1 MFLVWLVSCA
11 IGQPLNLISDL
22 VIVISGD
29 LGVFS
34 LELALDS
41 LLLHLEGL
49 FIPTLLLHVVHEYL
63 VSVDLVIELC
73 GIAAFISIHCLQVFF
88 KLVPISCICLSLGCG
103 CLLDLVELLSSLELS
118 LVLSASSSSL
128 EVILK
133 LCILLGKVLS
143 ELLLDLFLRVLI
155 VLKNILEVLVTARIL
170 ELILELGK
178 FVTLLNLKG
187 LLELLFLELSFGL
200 VLG

>member
-1 MFLVWLVSCA
+1 M
-11 IGQPLNLISDL
+11 
-22 VIVISGD
+22 
-29 LGVFS
+29 
-34 LELALDS
+34 
-41 LLLHLEGL
+41 
-49 FIPTLLLHVVHEYL
+49 
-63 VSVDLVIELC
+63 
-73 GIAAFISIHCLQVFF
+73 
-88 KLVPISCICLSLGCG
+88 
-103 CLLDLVELLSSLELS
+103 
-118 LVLSASSSSL
+118 
-128 EVILK
+128 
-133 LCILLGKVLS
+133 LGKVLS